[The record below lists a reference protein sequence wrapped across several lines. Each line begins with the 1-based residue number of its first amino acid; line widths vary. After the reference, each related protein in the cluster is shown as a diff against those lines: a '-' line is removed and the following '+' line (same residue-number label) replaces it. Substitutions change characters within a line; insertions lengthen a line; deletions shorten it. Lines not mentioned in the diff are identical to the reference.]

1 MNGRVLTEFWREK
14 KKNTEKKE
22 REREEEREIP
32 SEKRVCQCRSGKIK
46 SKRKMDECRAE

>member
-1 MNGRVLTEFWREK
+1 VQDTNGILQRKE

-22 REREEEREIP
+22 REILL
-32 SEKRVCQCRSGKIK
+32 SEKRVCQIRNGKIK